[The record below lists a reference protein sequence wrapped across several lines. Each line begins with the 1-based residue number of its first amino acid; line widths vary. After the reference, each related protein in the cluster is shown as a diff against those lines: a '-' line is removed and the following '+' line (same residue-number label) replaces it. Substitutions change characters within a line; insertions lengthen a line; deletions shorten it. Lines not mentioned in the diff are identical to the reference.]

1 MSRLSAPLS
10 AAERTAFIARAR
22 ELLGAPYRH
31 RGRSERGVDCI
42 GLVVYALAPLRD
54 LHDRR
59 VYSPAPDGVQL
70 RDALTAHFGDPVS
83 DLQPGDVVLM
93 RWHQH
98 PNHVALVTDYPTGGL
113 ALLHSYAQA
122 KHVVEHR
129 LAEPWPRRIVA
140 GWRP

>member
-1 MSRLSAPLS
+1 MSRLSVPLS
-10 AAERTAFIARAR
+10 AEEGAAFIARAR
-22 ELLGAPYRH
+22 TLRDAPYRH
-31 RGRSERGVDCI
+31 RGRSPAGVDCI

-70 RDALTAHFGDPVS
+70 RDALVEHFGDPVT
-83 DLQPGDVVLM
+83 DLQPGDVVLL

-113 ALLHSYAQA
+113 ALLHSYAQVGR
-122 KHVVEHR
+122 VVEHR
-129 LAEPWPRRIVA
+129 LAEPWPRRIVE
-140 GWRP
+140 GFRP